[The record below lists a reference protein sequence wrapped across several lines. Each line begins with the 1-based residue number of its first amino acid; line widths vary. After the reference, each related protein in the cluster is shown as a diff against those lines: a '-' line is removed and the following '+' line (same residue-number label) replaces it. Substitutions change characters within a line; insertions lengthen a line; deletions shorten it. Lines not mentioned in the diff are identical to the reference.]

1 MKEFV
6 LAWKG
11 ETKTGRDIVLTQKD
25 IREVQLAKAA
35 IYAGCRVLMRRLN
48 VFSVDR
54 IAIAGAFGMHLDKE
68 SAVALGILPPA
79 DPARIAMVGNAAGH
93 GAYLAL
99 MDAAKRKEADRIAA
113 WVVHVELAR
122 EETFQRE
129 FMNGLSLPEKTSA

>member
-1 MKEFV
+1 
-6 LAWKG
+6 
-11 ETKTGRDIVLTQKD
+11 
-25 IREVQLAKAA
+25 
-35 IYAGCRVLMRRLN
+35 
-48 VFSVDR
+48 
-54 IAIAGAFGMHLDKE
+54 
-68 SAVALGILPPA
+68 
-79 DPARIAMVGNAAGH
+79 MVGNAAGH